1 MKKLYVG
8 NLAWA
13 VTDEDLQ
20 SLFSDHGGV
29 ASASRCRCVV
39 AAVAS
44 RSQSRTTRR
53 MTLATTRSVRSSP
66 SSNAGTVD
74 APRQK
79 AKRRATAL

>member
-29 ASASRCRCVV
+29 ASASVITCLLYTSD
-39 AAVAS
+39 AAD
-44 RSQSRTTRR
+44 
-53 MTLATTRSVRSSP
+53 
-66 SSNAGTVD
+66 D
-74 APRQK
+74 A
-79 AKRRATAL
+79 